1 MLGNNISGKLRA
13 GAFIANVSVW
23 SRPHC
28 SPTCLDLED
37 GVSEQW
43 EREWGRRG
51 ATAPRGGRRSA
62 ACIPDSGT
70 YSRKQCRFFKHH
82 RYATRVSLQAPCN
95 VQPLRN
101 TSCLLTAAYLCFQSA
116 MGPYGTTKRANRQQT
131 VEGRNCRGSRKAPNQ
146 RKAPLLLSAA
156 PVAVENGSKPIY
168 SSEEC

>member
-1 MLGNNISGKLRA
+1 M
-13 GAFIANVSVW
+13 
-23 SRPHC
+23 
-28 SPTCLDLED
+28 T
-37 GVSEQW
+37 EQW

-51 ATAPRGGRRSA
+51 ATAPRGGRRSVGRSV

-95 VQPLRN
+95 VQSLRN
-101 TSCLLTAAYLCFQSA
+101 AGCPLTAAYLCFQSA

-146 RKAPLLLSAA
+146 RKAPLLRLLPPPRLKMGANRYIRLRNA
-156 PVAVENGSKPIY
+156 EL
-168 SSEEC
+168 